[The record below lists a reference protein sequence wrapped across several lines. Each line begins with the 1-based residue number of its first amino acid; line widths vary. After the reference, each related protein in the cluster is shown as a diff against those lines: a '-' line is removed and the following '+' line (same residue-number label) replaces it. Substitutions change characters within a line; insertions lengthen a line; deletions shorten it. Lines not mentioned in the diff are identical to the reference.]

1 MKRRVYLDHL
11 AGTPLA
17 AEVREAMR
25 PFLEERFGSANSLHS
40 HGLAA
45 REAIDTAREQCA
57 ELINGTPKEILFT
70 GSATE
75 ANNLAV
81 KGVALSQRKQGT
93 HIVLSN
99 IEHPSI
105 DQSVVWLE
113 DNGFTATRVAVNGEG
128 CVAPNDIA
136 EATTDRTVL
145 IVTHHASH
153 DLGTLQDIPAF
164 GAIAAEPGIPF
175 LVDATAS
182 GGWLS
187 VDVVAANIAANVLIK
202 LAGALLAAVTEGGV
216 IITSGVLDTRLG
228 DVVSAFESAG
238 GVVQASRQIE
248 DWTATRFV
256 RAK

>member
-25 PFLEERFGSANSLHS
+25 PFLEERFGSAGSLHV

-45 REAIDTAREQCA
+45 REAIDIAREQCA
-57 ELINGTPKEILFT
+57 KLINGTPEEILFT

-81 KGVALSQRKQGT
+81 KGVALAQRERGN

-113 DNGFTATRVAVNGEG
+113 DNGFTATRVPVDGEG
-128 CVAPNDIA
+128 HVDPSVLA
-136 EATTDRTVL
+136 EATTAQTVL
-145 IVTHHASH
+145 IATHHANH
-153 DLGTLQDIPAF
+153 DLGTVQDIAAI
-164 GAIAAEPGIPF
+164 GAMAAERGIPF
-175 LVDATAS
+175 FVDASAS
-182 GGWLS
+182 GGWLPI
-187 VDVVAANIAANVLIK
+187 DVQAANVSLLS
-202 LAGALLAAVTEGGV
+202 LAPHRFHGPQGV
-216 IITSGVLDTRLG
+216 GVL
-228 DVVSAFESAG
+228 
-238 GVVQASRQIE
+238 
-248 DWTATRFV
+248 
-256 RAK
+256 